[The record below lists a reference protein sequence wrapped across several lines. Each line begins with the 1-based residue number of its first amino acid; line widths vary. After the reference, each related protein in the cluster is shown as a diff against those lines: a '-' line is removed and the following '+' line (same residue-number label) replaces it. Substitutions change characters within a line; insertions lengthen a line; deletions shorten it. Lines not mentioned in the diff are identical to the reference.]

1 MSIDIAKRRILER
14 VSLKDLLSEKISFQN
29 RAGRP
34 VGLCPFH
41 NEKSGSFT
49 LYDDHYYCFGCQAR
63 GDAIEYI
70 KQTEGLGFID
80 SLKFL
85 AQKYSIDAPELE
97 ESQKHKFQKNHE
109 AQLYKLLKDAHNF
122 FIENL
127 KANSGRSATSYLEG
141 RGYSK
146 EAIGTY
152 AFGLSPD
159 QPQALI
165 QYLLKKGYQIKDMI
179 EASIATQSQRDNR
192 AYDFFRN
199 RLIIPIYDKYGRV
212 IAFGGRT
219 MGNDPAKY
227 KNSRETP
234 LFDRSLVLYGFQGA
248 RTVMRKKGRAIV
260 AEGYMDVL
268 QLWNFGFTESV
279 ACLGTALTLP
289 QLRQISNSTSTV
301 YLLFDGDKAGEG
313 ATLRTVTH
321 ALEVPNLQVKVV
333 RLPEKEDPDTFLRE
347 NGPEA
352 LEKLLDEATDLFDF
366 AINNKLSNAHG
377 LAVPELVKKEISPWL
392 RSIRD
397 PLKRSYL
404 ISQTTKLTGIEAA
417 VINSFIQQKPEEP
430 KRQAAEPVKEE
441 PKVKP
446 LLTRPLT
453 AVEYEL
459 LAHIFFA
466 KPGEI
471 DIERTSSLMSELQID
486 ELWLI
491 FASEALSYLKRDI
504 SPHDLE
510 IADWKAGTYEQ
521 IIKLLASFES
531 KKSAFEH
538 DNRKKAIE
546 ILARKIRFISLK
558 NTLSMLKKNLI
569 SSPPEGQKDIL
580 VAISQINRD
589 LVSLEKES

>member
-1 MSIDIAKRRILER
+1 MSIDVAKRRILER

-63 GDAIEYI
+63 GDAIEYV

-85 AQKYSIDAPELE
+85 ANKYSIDAPELE

-109 AQLYKLLKDAHNF
+109 AKLYQLLKEAHNF
-122 FIENL
+122 FTQNL
-127 KANSGRSATSYLEG
+127 KLPSGKGARNYLIG
-141 RGYSK
+141 RGYSE
-146 EAIGTY
+146 EAINEY

-165 QYLLKKGYQIKDMI
+165 QFLLKKGFQIKDMI
-179 EASIATQSQRDNR
+179 EASVATTSQRDNR

-234 LFDRSLVLYGFQGA
+234 LFDKSLILYGFQGA
-248 RTVMRKKGRAIV
+248 RTVMRKKSRAII

-268 QLWNFGFTESV
+268 QLWNYGFTESV

-333 RLPEKEDPDTFLRE
+333 RLPEKEDPDTYLRE
-347 NGPEA
+347 NGPDA
-352 LEKLLDEATDLFDF
+352 LEKLLDEATDLFAF
-366 AINNKLSNAHG
+366 AINNKLTNAHG
-377 LAVPELVKKEISPWL
+377 LAIPEMVRKEISPWL

-404 ISQTTKLTGIEAA
+404 ISQTSELTGIESSI
-417 VINSFIQQKPEEP
+417 INSFIQQRVEEP
-430 KRQAAEPVKEE
+430 KRKAAEPVVEK
-441 PKVKP
+441 PKAKP
-446 LLTRPLT
+446 LLTRPLS

-459 LAHIFFA
+459 LAHIFFS
-466 KPGEI
+466 KPG
-471 DIERTSSLMSELQID
+471 DIEIEKTTQLIGELQID

-491 FASEALSYLKRDI
+491 FANEALSYLKRDI
-504 SPHDLE
+504 APEDLE
-510 IADWKAGTYEQ
+510 IADWKASTYEQ
-521 IIKLLASFES
+521 TIKLIASFE
-531 KKSAFEH
+531 KKRSAFAEM
-538 DNRKKAIE
+538 DRKKAIE
-546 ILARKIRFISLK
+546 TLAKKIKFMSLK
-558 NTLSMLKKNLI
+558 NTLSVLKKNLI
-569 SSPPEGQKDIL
+569 NSPPEGQKDIL

-589 LVSLEKES
+589 LVNLEKGS